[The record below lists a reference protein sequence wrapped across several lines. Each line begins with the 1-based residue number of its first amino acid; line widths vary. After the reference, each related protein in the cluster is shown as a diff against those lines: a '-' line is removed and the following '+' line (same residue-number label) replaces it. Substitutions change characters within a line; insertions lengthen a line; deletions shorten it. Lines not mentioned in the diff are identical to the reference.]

1 MLGKKKKY
9 PHTIFQT
16 VKPFQILLS
25 EEPVWETS
33 SQTIL
38 HKFEGCKKLGI
49 TTKIL
54 ILSLS
59 ILLCRLITKQV
70 NPCLTFENHCIC
82 QQPSLI
88 DACTLWWFL
97 AIQKHNVSFSWPH
110 NMSSFSVTSL
120 SFCWFP
126 FTQRVLNKTH
136 VYHEVPESMRLESFS
151 IRLA

>member
-1 MLGKKKKY
+1 MSNHFKICWVKKLYDRQVAKQFFTNWRVQNVGYKY
-9 PHTIFQT
+9 NYQNTHSLFGHFNFP
-16 VKPFQILLS
+16 ILLS
-25 EEPVWETS
+25 
-33 SQTIL
+33 
-38 HKFEGCKKLGI
+38 
-49 TTKIL
+49 
-54 ILSLS
+54 
-59 ILLCRLITKQV
+59 RLITKQV